1 MLIFI
6 CADNGVNTFMDHFY
20 ENIDGFM
27 NHRNLDFLNR
37 ALDEFPQAGT
47 WVELGSWTGKSAAY
61 CAVELINRNKIGP
74 FYCVDSWLGGPENYD
89 PTVLK
94 NLKPIFENNIAPIA
108 QHITPIEGMSWD
120 AAQQFKDG
128 TVDFCYV
135 DAGHT
140 YECVTNDLQA
150 WWPKIRPG
158 AIFGGDDYTKGYP
171 GLQQAV
177 WDFFKPMNIKVSRMG
192 RCWVVRKPA

>member
-1 MLIFI
+1 ME
-6 CADNGVNTFMDHFY
+6 HFY
-20 ENIDGFM
+20 TNIDGFM
-27 NHRNLDFLNR
+27 NHRNLAFLNH
-37 ALDEFPQAGT
+37 ALDEFPIGGT

-61 CAVELINRNKIGP
+61 CAVELINRNKIGK
-74 FYCVDSWLGGPENYD
+74 FYCVDSWKGGEEHYD
-89 PTVLK
+89 LAILK
-94 NLKPIFENNIAPIA
+94 NLKQIFTDNIKPVFDYV
-108 QHITPIEGMSWD
+108 TPVESISWE
-120 AAQQFKDG
+120 AADQFVNG

-140 YECVTNDLQA
+140 YDCVTNDLTA

-177 WDFFKPMNIKVSRMG
+177 WDFFKPRNIKVSRMG
-192 RCWVVRKPA
+192 RCWTVRKFNDLD